1 MKKINIGF
9 VLVVVQSITSQKI
22 GNQKQVIVCDAEMN
36 GIIGRWVI
44 EMNKFNKRP
53 DENFVFI
60 ISLIAWITIMFLV
73 LFTFR
78 EKCIAINN
86 SSKYTDII
94 YQHSI
99 TSTLDRLNAELV
111 TASDIENEIIE
122 PEHFYPL
129 TDYERWL
136 VESIVAGESGI
147 EPYWGKV
154 AVASCILNACLLEDK
169 RPEEIQTMYGYAG
182 WKPIEEF
189 ESECMEAYGNTNLA
203 DEVRDAVNQVFDKGE
218 VLSNEILWFCSG
230 YSSWH
235 ESQRFIFEIGNHRFF
250 GSWN

>member
-1 MKKINIGF
+1 MKRINIGF
-9 VLVVVQSITSQKI
+9 ALVAAQSIASQKI
-22 GNQKQVIVCDAEMN
+22 GNQKQAIVCDVKTN
-36 GIIGRWVI
+36 GTIGKRVI

-53 DENFVFI
+53 DEDFIFVV
-60 ISLIAWITIMFLV
+60 SLIAWIIIMFLV

-78 EKCIAINN
+78 ENCFAVNN
-86 SSKYTDII
+86 SNKHTDVI
-94 YQHSI
+94 YHHSI
-99 TSTLDRLNAELV
+99 AATLDRLNAELV
-111 TASDIENEIIE
+111 VTTAIENEVIE
-122 PEHFYPL
+122 SEPFYPL

-189 ESECMEAYGNTNLA
+189 ESECMAAYGNTDLA
-203 DEVRDAVNQVFDKGE
+203 DEVREAVSQVFDKGE
-218 VLSNEILWFCSG
+218 VLSNEILWFCSS
-230 YSSWH
+230 YSEWH
-235 ESQRFIFEIGNHRFF
+235 ESQKFIIEIGGHRFF

>member
-1 MKKINIGF
+1 
-9 VLVVVQSITSQKI
+9 
-22 GNQKQVIVCDAEMN
+22 
-36 GIIGRWVI
+36 
-44 EMNKFNKRP
+44 MNKFNKRP
-53 DENFVFI
+53 DENFVFKVAIVIWTI
-60 ISLIAWITIMFLV
+60 IVIFV
-73 LFTFR
+73 LFTPPCKNETPLF
-78 EKCIAINN
+78 AINSNYMDVVYKN
-86 SSKYTDII
+86 SIG
-94 YQHSI
+94 YQ
-99 TSTLDRLNAELV
+99 LEKLNTEIEAV
-111 TASDIENEIIE
+111 TVASQPE
-122 PEHFYPL
+122 PFYPL

-203 DEVRDAVNQVFDKGE
+203 DEVRDAVSQVFDKGE

>member
-1 MKKINIGF
+1 
-9 VLVVVQSITSQKI
+9 
-22 GNQKQVIVCDAEMN
+22 
-36 GIIGRWVI
+36 
-44 EMNKFNKRP
+44 MNKFSKRP
-53 DENFVFI
+53 NEDFIFVV
-60 ISLIAWITIMFLV
+60 SLIAWIVIMFLV

-78 EKCIAINN
+78 EKCLTVNDSN
-86 SSKYTDII
+86 KHTDII

-111 TASDIENEIIE
+111 TASVIENEIIE
-122 PEHFYPL
+122 PEPFYPL

-182 WKPIEEF
+182 FKPIEEF
-189 ESECMEAYGNTNLA
+189 ESECMDAYGNTKLS
-203 DEVRDAVNQVFDKGE
+203 DEVRDAVSQVFDDGE
-218 VLSNEILWFCSG
+218 VLNNEILWFCSG
-230 YSSWH
+230 YSAWH
-235 ESQRFIFEIGNHRFF
+235 ESQRFVIEISNHRFYAPW
-250 GSWN
+250 SQY